1 MNTNVQITD
10 LSWASWLII
19 PAFRIL
25 RQKNHYAFKADLDC
39 RMNLKPVLRDLFKQS
54 HMKEREKGW
63 RRAGEGVAATFLF
76 CDKHQDQVNS
86 QKEEFAWVFSF
97 RRLESMMAEQK
108 HVDES
113 RKLRASHLEPHA

>member
-39 RMNLKPVLRDLFKQS
+39 RMNLKPVLRDLVKQS
-54 HMKEREKGW
+54 QMKERMKG
-63 RRAGEGVAATFLF
+63 
-76 CDKHQDQVNS
+76 
-86 QKEEFAWVFSF
+86 
-97 RRLESMMAEQK
+97 
-108 HVDES
+108 VDEGRRGHS
-113 RKLRASHLEPHA
+113 SYFPVL